1 MKKIWRFILKYNEW
15 FFTFP
20 IGMLLLYHATKVYIK
35 NGLDAYDIGVTQKLI
50 IGFAFFFFILG
61 MTRVIHKLQWPV
73 LSKLMDEDTN
83 SKWQNIPFLH
93 IVWLSVVLFIAILLS
108 LSILIASI

>member
-20 IGMLLLYHATKVYIK
+20 LGMLLLYHATKVYIK